1 MKNAIVKNRIKS
13 ITYEH
18 ALEHTFCLFESGVGE
33 TNLVACAA
41 AFNLVHVISNMPEC
55 VASTKLVIPRHDIVC
70 ESHLSSSAGY
80 GPV

>member
-1 MKNAIVKNRIKS
+1 MEYTTGKTLAKS

-18 ALEHTFCLFESGVGE
+18 AFEGLFCLFESGIGE
-33 TNLVACAA
+33 TNLIACAA
-41 AFNLVHVISNMPEC
+41 ALDFVHVISNMPEC
-55 VASTKLVIPRHDIVC
+55 VASTKLVISRHDIVC